1 MCLKGTFI
9 TMETLRQE
17 GICPAISRKE
27 SVMVSSWNKS
37 VSNRGIYFKNV
48 GVNILFR
55 KEYIKPNL
63 MQTGF

>member
-37 VSNRGIYFKNV
+37 VSNRGIYSKNV
-48 GVNILFR
+48 GLNMFFR

-63 MQTGF
+63 MLMGF